1 VSKRSKIIPPA
12 LKHGG
17 YSGLAVLPGEDKA
30 AFEKLR
36 RDLIAELNPKGPLE
50 EDIVVTLA
58 RYVWRKQNL
67 KTYRLAQ
74 AAKKRRVELMT
85 TLIEREDIPEEIVAR
100 MLKNRTAYP
109 QIPRRSLSEENIAKL
124 KSIVEQL
131 HEQMNDQDFELA
143 EIADDLTTAN
153 LQNELALIDRLD
165 AMIDRAIKRLLM
177 VRGIKSLG
185 VSSEAVPSRTPLL
198 VSTSSCA

>member
-1 VSKRSKIIPPA
+1 MSKRSKIIPPA

-30 AFEKLR
+30 AFEKLH

-67 KTYRLAQ
+67 KTYGLAQ

-100 MLKNRTAYP
+100 MQKNRTAYP
-109 QIPRRSLSEENIAKL
+109 QIPRRSLSEENIAKV

-131 HEQMNDQDFELA
+131 HEQMNNQDFELA

-177 VRGIKSLG
+177 VRGIKSLA
-185 VSSEAVPSRTPLL
+185 VSPVAVPSRTPLL

>member
-1 VSKRSKIIPPA
+1 MSKRSKIIPPA

-30 AFEKLR
+30 AFEKLH

-100 MLKNRTAYP
+100 MQKNRTAYP
-109 QIPRRSLSEENIAKL
+109 QIPRRSLSEENIVKV

-131 HEQMNDQDFELA
+131 HEQMNNQDFELA

-177 VRGIKSLG
+177 VRGIKSLA
-185 VSSEAVPSRTPLL
+185 VSPVAVPSRTPLL

>member
-1 VSKRSKIIPPA
+1 MSKRSKIIPPA

-30 AFEKLR
+30 AFEKLH

-67 KTYRLAQ
+67 KTYQLAQ
-74 AAKKRRVELMT
+74 AAKKRRVELIT

-109 QIPRRSLSEENIAKL
+109 QIPRRSLSEENIAKV

-165 AMIDRAIKRLLM
+165 AMIDRAIKRVLM
-177 VRGIKSLG
+177 VRGIKSLA
-185 VSSEAVPSRTPLL
+185 VSPVAVPSRTPLL

>member
-1 VSKRSKIIPPA
+1 MSKRSKIIPPA

-30 AFEKLR
+30 AFEKLH

-74 AAKKRRVELMT
+74 AAKKRRVELIT

-109 QIPRRSLSEENIAKL
+109 QIPRRSLSEENIAKV

-131 HEQMNDQDFELA
+131 HKQMND
-143 EIADDLTTAN
+143 
-153 LQNELALIDRLD
+153 
-165 AMIDRAIKRLLM
+165 
-177 VRGIKSLG
+177 
-185 VSSEAVPSRTPLL
+185 
-198 VSTSSCA
+198 

>member
-30 AFEKLR
+30 AFEKLH

-67 KTYRLAQ
+67 KTYQLAQ

-100 MLKNRTAYP
+100 MLKNRTAY
-109 QIPRRSLSEENIAKL
+109 RK
-124 KSIVEQL
+124 
-131 HEQMNDQDFELA
+131 F
-143 EIADDLTTAN
+143 
-153 LQNELALIDRLD
+153 
-165 AMIDRAIKRLLM
+165 
-177 VRGIKSLG
+177 LG
-185 VSSEAVPSRTPLL
+185 VPSARKTLPK
-198 VSTSSCA
+198 

>member
-30 AFEKLR
+30 AFEKLH

-67 KTYRLAQ
+67 KTYQLAQ

-109 QIPRRSLSEENIAKL
+109 QIPRRSLSEENIAKV

-131 HEQMNDQDFELA
+131 HEQMNNQDFELA

-165 AMIDRAIKRLLM
+165 AMIDRAIKRVLM
-177 VRGIKSLG
+177 VRGIKSLA
-185 VSSEAVPSRTPLL
+185 VSPVAVLSRTPLL